1 LLADY
6 AERLSPEI
14 AVVGFYF
21 GNDLAGTH
29 AFLAGQISVDAMLEN
44 PDTRFLGPLRTW
56 LARHSVVY
64 QASKLGFAPLVDRLR
79 FLETQH
85 DAKLVRLVHPIAHT
99 AFEPEVRATALDR
112 EREDVGEG
120 LAWGLEALVRMRGR
134 CAREGIRFLV
144 LLIPT
149 KESVL
154 WALVDQH
161 APEPGRSRVAR
172 VVEFEAVA
180 RARAVAYLGAAGVE
194 FIDPLPAL
202 REAARATR
210 LYAGGVDGH
219 PNGTGYRI
227 LAEAVARRLG
237 AGLEG

>member
-99 AFEPEVRATALDR
+99 A
-112 EREDVGEG
+112 
-120 LAWGLEALVRMRGR
+120 AWGLEALVRMRGR

-172 VVEFEAVA
+172 VVEFEAGA